1 MESSFEKL
9 IVWSVIDVLLFVSR
23 SFFDSKLISLVFV
36 FCTIWVF
43 VLFIGYAIQAFDRLK
58 K

>member
-1 MESSFEKL
+1 MESSLEKL

-23 SFFDSKLISLVFV
+23 SFFDSNLISFVFV

-43 VLFIGYAIQAFDRLK
+43 VLFVGYAIQAFDRLK

>member
-1 MESSFEKL
+1 MEKL

-23 SFFDSKLISLVFV
+23 SFFDSKLISFVFV

-43 VLFIGYAIQAFDRLK
+43 VLFVGYAIQAFDRLK

>member
-1 MESSFEKL
+1 MEKL

-43 VLFIGYAIQAFDRLK
+43 VLFVGYAIQAFDCLK